1 MNMESDR
8 LAEVAEVWNAA
19 VKAGETPQLAVRAA
33 FPEYTQR
40 TTQRWVR
47 DAGEAGLLTAWH
59 RAWRNGSRL
68 QAVADEL
75 GVERHKLAQAVLRHA
90 PDGRLRVH
98 EYDARAA
105 SVPADFPSAFGDMIR
120 EARTGRQ
127 WSQKELAAKVGAALG
142 REVPPLAITRT
153 EAGTRPVPL
162 AEVAA
167 FAVVLNLSVDELI
180 KAQVGT
186 GGET

>member
-1 MNMESDR
+1 MTSDR
-8 LAEVAEVWNAA
+8 LIEVAKIWNAA
-19 VKAGETPQLAVRAA
+19 VNAGEIPQDAVRAA
-33 FPEYTQR
+33 FPDRTQR

-68 QAVADEL
+68 QAVADEI
-75 GVERHKLAQAVLRHA
+75 GIERHKLAQAVLRHV
-90 PDGRLRVH
+90 PNGRLHVH
-98 EYDARAA
+98 EYDARIA
-105 SVPADFPSAFGDMIR
+105 SVPEDFPSAFGDMIR
-120 EARTGRQ
+120 EARSKRD

-162 AEVAA
+162 AELAA
-167 FAVVLNLSVDELI
+167 FAAVLNLSIDDLI
-180 KAQVGT
+180 KTQVGASA
-186 GGET
+186 EEVV